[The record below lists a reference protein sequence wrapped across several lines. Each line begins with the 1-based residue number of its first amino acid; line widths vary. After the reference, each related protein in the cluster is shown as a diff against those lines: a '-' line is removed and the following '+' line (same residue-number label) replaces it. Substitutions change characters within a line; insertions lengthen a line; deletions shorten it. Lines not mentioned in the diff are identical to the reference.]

1 MVPFLIQDRVVK
13 NTVYHSWL
21 EIIFFKLWTQTFS
34 VNLCQCIHIQ
44 KSFMVFVLLVCTQSS
59 GTHQKVQVLLFFE
72 NSVCVLSQPFL
83 EHTKVQQSGDKVF
96 EDTMCVCFVLIQIF
110 VSFQTFSS
118 HLVLYRVLW
127 FYKLSTRPSWTLC
140 TLFIDAL

>member
-1 MVPFLIQDRVVK
+1 MVPFLIQNRVVK
-13 NTVYHSWL
+13 NIVYNSCL
-21 EIIFFKLWTQTFS
+21 GIIFFNLYTQTFS
-34 VNLCQCIHIQ
+34 VNLCHCIHIQ

-59 GTHQKVQVLLFFE
+59 GTHQKVQVLLFLE
-72 NSVCVLSQPFL
+72 NRVSYHSHLL
-83 EHTKVQQSGDKVF
+83 EQTKVQQKGDKVF
-96 EDTMCVCFVLIQIF
+96 EDIMCVCLVSIQIF
-110 VSFQTFSS
+110 VSFQAFSS